1 MEQTTQHFETRQ
13 NMFRNDFEIF
23 HYREPK
29 PGCVELH
36 HHDFYE
42 IYYFLGGHVEYRV
55 EGRTYSLQKGDL
67 LLINPM
73 ELHQPMV
80 LADSET
86 YERIVLWINR
96 EYLTSLG
103 QDGTRL
109 IQCFEPGH
117 KNLLRPSAIQAGE
130 IRNKM
135 EMLIQQRRTDDFG
148 SELYAKGIFLQL
160 MVVLNRLSISS
171 YCEKEDSTPLVTQIV
186 NYINNH
192 YGEPLTLDHLA
203 QVFYIS
209 KYHLSHKF
217 TQATGVSVYRYVM
230 LKRLQATRQRLMDGY
245 TPKEAFLSSGF
256 GDYANF
262 YRAFLSEYGVTPQV
276 FASTI
281 EKRISTIRK

>member
-1 MEQTTQHFETRQ
+1 MEQTHQRFETRQ
-13 NMFRNDFEIF
+13 SMCRNDFEIF

-42 IYYFLGGHVEYRV
+42 IYCFLGGQVEYRV

-80 LADSET
+80 LPGSET
-86 YERIVLWINR
+86 YERMVLWINR
-96 EYLTSLG
+96 EYLTGLG
-103 QDGTRL
+103 QDGVRL
-109 IQCFEPGH
+109 TQCFEPGRE
-117 KNLLRPSAIQAGE
+117 NLLRLTAAQAQE
-130 IRNKM
+130 IRSKM
-135 EMLIQQRRTDDFG
+135 DMLVQQRRTEDFG
-148 SELYAKGIFLQL
+148 GEIYAKGIFLQL
-160 MVVLNRLSISS
+160 MVELNRLSISAGS
-171 YCEKEDSTPLVTQIV
+171 EKEDTTSLVAQV
-186 NYINNH
+186 VAYINHH

-217 TQATGVSVYRYVM
+217 TQATGVSVYRYVV
-230 LKRLQATRQRLMDGY
+230 LKRLQAARQRLMDGY

-276 FASTI
+276 FSATV
-281 EKRISTIRK
+281 EK